1 MKLQEQAFTNSKE
14 VNKQDSLNKEL
25 IKREEVENS
34 PFTIITVNKE
44 SFGTM
49 GEYRITDTHKT
60 VEAVRKELKKI
71 TWNRIVQV
79 MMILNKLQTKNEK

>member
-49 GEYRITDTHKT
+49 GEQNYRHT
-60 VEAVRKELKKI
+60 
-71 TWNRIVQV
+71 
-79 MMILNKLQTKNEK
+79 